1 MNQIVSMLGSVIGGL
16 VISFLIYL
24 GLNFVVNKTTNTRW
38 NARLLPYVFLA
49 PVLVLIIVF
58 LIVPTIITVV
68 GSLFGTDQYG
78 LSTFSG
84 VKNYVSLFSTPSF
97 LATLLNN
104 LLWIIFVPAI
114 TVVIGLAV
122 ATLADRLGPKR
133 EKGFKTIIFLPM
145 AISFIA
151 ASAMW
156 RFAYYYAPPGQE
168 QIGVLNAMWS
178 AIFGSP
184 VAWLQT
190 DTFRLNSF
198 LLMAVVVWLNAGYAM
213 VLLSAAIKAVPEE
226 TVEAAQIDG
235 ASPSQTFFRVVAP
248 QIRTTIVA
256 VFITVL
262 IGVMKIF
269 DIVLGMTSGQFNTNV
284 LGVEFYNQLIAFN
297 QPGKASAVVVILIIA
312 VIPVIVYQVKSYRD
326 QEALR

>member
-1 MNQIVSMLGSVIGGL
+1 MNQIVSVLASVIGGL
-16 VISFLIYL
+16 AISFFIYL
-24 GLNFVVNKTTNTRW
+24 GLNFLVNKTNTKW
-38 NARLLPYVFLA
+38 NARLLPYVFLG
-49 PVLVLIIVF
+49 PVLVLIFVF
-58 LIVPTIITVV
+58 LVVPTALTVYT
-68 GSLFGTDQYG
+68 SFIASDQYG
-78 LSTFSG
+78 IQSFGGL
-84 VKNYVSLFSTPSF
+84 KNYVALFSTPAF
-97 LATLLNN
+97 LNTLLNN

-114 TVVIGLAV
+114 TVVVGLAV

-151 ASAMW
+151 ASVIW
-156 RFAYYYAPPGQE
+156 RFVYQYNAPGQA
-168 QIGVLNAMWS
+168 QVGLLNSIWT
-178 AIFGSP
+178 AITQGDP
-184 VAWLQT
+184 VAWIQT
-190 DTFRLNSF
+190 DAFRLNSF

-226 TVEAAQIDG
+226 TVEAASIDG
-235 ASPSQTFFRVVAP
+235 ATATQTFFRIVAP

-269 DIVLGMTSGQFNTNV
+269 DIVFAMTGGQFNTNV

-297 QPGKASAVVVILIIA
+297 QPGKASAVVVVLIVA
-312 VIPVIVYQVKSYRD
+312 VIPVIIYQVKSYRD